1 MTNSEDRHKTGILS
15 VCLNPPVSILH
26 WMMCI
31 LSLDRPVLRKWFHVW
46 IIFTFF
52 AGLLVIVC
60 DKILLL
66 RWYYCCLSFI
76 FTNAFLF
83 LTWPLTP
90 WVLFALRMPCEWK
103 EMHYC
108 LFTRWKKNETL
119 LLMFLNMLQMWEF
132 GFLFLNVD
140 ELVIYSPV
148 QYFYSTWSFFSVT
161 IVFIDYF
168 ISPHGGTFCWILI
181 K

>member
-1 MTNSEDRHKTGILS
+1 
-15 VCLNPPVSILH
+15 
-26 WMMCI
+26 MMCI

-108 LFTRWKKNETL
+108 LFTRWKKKWNFIVNVFEHVADVRIWI
-119 LLMFLNMLQMWEF
+119 FVFKCRWISYLQPSTV
-132 GFLFLNVD
+132 FLFHMKLFFSNN
-140 ELVIYSPV
+140 S
-148 QYFYSTWSFFSVT
+148 FYWLFHFSTWRKILLNINKIITKNQSFVRYLFYC
-161 IVFIDYF
+161 I
-168 ISPHGGTFCWILI
+168 FC
-181 K
+181 

>member
-1 MTNSEDRHKTGILS
+1 
-15 VCLNPPVSILH
+15 
-26 WMMCI
+26 MMCI

-60 DKILLL
+60 DIIPLL
-66 RWYYCCLSFI
+66 RWYILLFI
-76 FTNAFLF
+76 FHFHQCIFISNMAINSMGVIRIAHAMWMKGNAFI
-83 LTWPLTP
+83 
-90 WVLFALRMPCEWK
+90 
-103 EMHYC
+103 YC

-140 ELVIYSPV
+140 ELVIYSTV
-148 QYFYSTWSFFSVT
+148 FLFHMKLFFSNNSFYWLFHFSTWRKILLNINKIIIKNQSFVRYLFYC
-161 IVFIDYF
+161 I
-168 ISPHGGTFCWILI
+168 FC
-181 K
+181 

>member
-60 DKILLL
+60 DIIPLL
-66 RWYYCCLSFI
+66 RWYILLFI
-76 FTNAFLF
+76 FHFHQCIFISNMAINSMCVIHIAHAMWMKGNALLF
-83 LTWPLTP
+83 IHKMKKKWNFIVNVFEHVADVRI
-90 WVLFALRMPCEWK
+90 WIFVFKC
-103 EMHYC
+103 
-108 LFTRWKKNETL
+108 RWISY
-119 LLMFLNMLQMWEF
+119 LQ
-132 GFLFLNVD
+132 
-140 ELVIYSPV
+140 PV

-168 ISPHGGTFCWILI
+168 ISPHGGKFCWILI

>member
-60 DKILLL
+60 DIIPLL

-108 LFTRWKKNETL
+108 LFTRWKKKWNFIVNVFEHVADVRIWI
-119 LLMFLNMLQMWEF
+119 FVFKCRWISYLQPSTV
-132 GFLFLNVD
+132 FLFHMKL
-140 ELVIYSPV
+140 
-148 QYFYSTWSFFSVT
+148 FFSNNN
-161 IVFIDYF
+161 FIDYF
-168 ISPHGGTFCWILI
+168 ISPHGGKFCWILI

>member
-1 MTNSEDRHKTGILS
+1 
-15 VCLNPPVSILH
+15 
-26 WMMCI
+26 MMCI

-60 DKILLL
+60 DKIPLL

-108 LFTRWKKNETL
+108 LFTRWKKNKTL

-140 ELVIYSPV
+140 ELVIYSTV
-148 QYFYSTWSFFSVT
+148 FLFHMKLFFSNNSFYWLFHFSTWRKILLNINKIIIKNQSFVRYLFYC
-161 IVFIDYF
+161 I
-168 ISPHGGTFCWILI
+168 FC
-181 K
+181 